1 MQLQHA
7 IADEWDCVA
16 VGAGELEFFGVQGQ
30 VADVLLQGWEL
41 GMAQLTE
48 LDVVDALD
56 HVNFQVVEE
65 ALGTTEVGH
74 RCDLTDSFKI
84 LFFSL
89 LCPIRKNSKI

>member
-48 LDVVDALD
+48 LDVVNALD

-65 ALGTTEVGH
+65 ALGTTE
-74 RCDLTDSFKI
+74 KI
-84 LFFSL
+84 VKFEAFINVRLSNN
-89 LCPIRKNSKI
+89 RDKNSVC

>member
-56 HVNFQVVEE
+56 YVNFQVVEE

-74 RCDLTDSFKI
+74 RCDLTNHHFI
-84 LFFSL
+84 
-89 LCPIRKNSKI
+89 